1 MLVQFNL
8 TYSYIL
14 KNVGCTCFKSIY
26 SQCILYINM
35 SQKQMYTTQTF
46 MLIQAAHSAI
56 DYSSVSKE
64 LQADMVGFIQIV
76 DKMN

>member
-1 MLVQFNL
+1 MLVQLNL

-14 KNVGCTCFKSIY
+14 KNVSYAHVSKV
-26 SQCILYINM
+26 YIVNVFYTLICW

-64 LQADMVGFIQIV
+64 LQADIQIV